1 MRTLSID
8 VETFSSVSLPDCGAH
23 KYVEAPDF
31 TILLFAYS
39 EDYGPVKV
47 VDFAAG
53 EELPPEV
60 MEALYDPGVIKTAFN
75 APFERTTIGKYF
87 GRYCP
92 PEQWDCT
99 LVLASSCGLPLNL
112 QGVSDA
118 LGLGEEKG
126 KMKIGKDLVRFFCL
140 PCKPAKKN
148 GMRTRNLPGADP
160 DKWALFKEYN
170 KRDVEAENEIRRRLL
185 RWRPDRSEHELWELD
200 QRINDRGIGADLI
213 LAENA
218 IRIGGDYK
226 ARLMQEA
233 VELSGLENP
242 GSVAQVKAWLEEQEG
257 ITVSSLNK
265 KVIADVVAGLS
276 NDNAKRFMAL
286 RSGFSK
292 SSTKKYDAIV
302 RSVCEDGRIHGCF
315 QFCGAGRTG
324 RWAGRLVQL
333 QNLARNDMP
342 DLDSARWLVREN
354 DEETLN
360 LLYPDVASTLSQLV
374 RTALIPEVGHRFIV
388 ADYSAIEA
396 RVLAWLAGEQWRLD
410 VFANGGDIYCMSAS
424 QMFKVPVEKHGIN
437 GHLRQKGKVAELACI
452 ARDQLVLTDT
462 GLVPIQDV
470 TTDMKVWDGENW
482 VRHSGVVLKGVREVI
497 EYEGL
502 RATEDHLVWVE
513 GKSWPI
519 SLRAAAESEA
529 HLVKTGDGRA
539 AVRLGGNHKSS
550 EDVEREDESLLG
562 SHSVLRLRSRA
573 VVRFGESSERKKPG
587 MPIVFPAEEG
597 PDLAVQKDER
607 CEAEMRESREHY
619 VPGVRRAWYSVLLS
633 KRDGRLSVH
642 DVSRAF
648 GQILRDRSDRYERE
662 LRAREPSLGNSIGE
676 LFKSTTER
684 IKRVGSKVLALYQRS
699 SSKEAVSWGDSGADH
714 RRRAT
719 DRRDPWKELAYHR
732 EPVEVYDIRDAGPN
746 HRFTVSGR
754 LVHNCG
760 YGGGVGALMAFGAD
774 KMGMSDEDMAE
785 TVELWRSASPHVVAM
800 WKDLEKA
807 AIRCVVKQLP
817 TISTIGH
824 IRFDF
829 EDGVLWMTLPSGRR
843 IAYWGA
849 EYTENRKG
857 YKSLTY
863 MGIEQK
869 SRKWMRLETWGGKLV
884 ENLTQATA
892 RDCLKESML
901 GLSRAGFD
909 IRAHVHDEVIIT
921 EPIGGRS
928 VQDVCDIMSAP
939 VIWAPGLPLRADGY
953 ETPYYKKD

>member
-31 TILLFAYS
+31 TILLFDYS

-87 GRYCP
+87 NRYCP

-140 PCKPAKKN
+140 PCKPTKKN

-242 GSVAQVKAWLEEQEG
+242 GSVDQVKAWLEEQEG

-286 RSGFSK
+286 RTDFSK
-292 SSTKKYDAIV
+292 SSVKKYDAIV
-302 RSVCEDGRIHGCF
+302 RAACEDQHIHGCF
-315 QFCGAGRTG
+315 QFAGAGRTG

-333 QNLARNDMP
+333 QNLPQNHLE
-342 DLDSARWLVREN
+342 DLDVARGIVA
-354 DEETLN
+354 DGDGETLE
-360 LLYPDVASTLSQLV
+360 LLYPNVQSTLSELI
-374 RTALIPEVGHRFIV
+374 RTALIPEEGHRFIV
-388 ADYSAIEA
+388 ADFSAIEA

-410 VFANGGDIYCMSAS
+410 VFANGGDIYCASAS
-424 QMFKVPVEKHGIN
+424 QMFKVPVVKHGEN
-437 GHLRQKGKVAELACI
+437 GHLRQKGKVAELA
-452 ARDQLVLTDT
+452 L
-462 GLVPIQDV
+462 
-470 TTDMKVWDGENW
+470 
-482 VRHSGVVLKGVREVI
+482 
-497 EYEGL
+497 
-502 RATEDHLVWVE
+502 
-513 GKSWPI
+513 
-519 SLRAAAESEA
+519 
-529 HLVKTGDGRA
+529 
-539 AVRLGGNHKSS
+539 
-550 EDVEREDESLLG
+550 
-562 SHSVLRLRSRA
+562 
-573 VVRFGESSERKKPG
+573 
-587 MPIVFPAEEG
+587 
-597 PDLAVQKDER
+597 
-607 CEAEMRESREHY
+607 
-619 VPGVRRAWYSVLLS
+619 
-633 KRDGRLSVH
+633 
-642 DVSRAF
+642 
-648 GQILRDRSDRYERE
+648 
-662 LRAREPSLGNSIGE
+662 
-676 LFKSTTER
+676 
-684 IKRVGSKVLALYQRS
+684 
-699 SSKEAVSWGDSGADH
+699 
-714 RRRAT
+714 
-719 DRRDPWKELAYHR
+719 
-732 EPVEVYDIRDAGPN
+732 
-746 HRFTVSGR
+746 
-754 LVHNCG
+754 G

-785 TVELWRSASPHVVAM
+785 TVELWRNASPHVVAM

-884 ENLTQATA
+884 DPPGECRSN
-892 RDCLKESML
+892 
-901 GLSRAGFD
+901 
-909 IRAHVHDEVIIT
+909 HEVICALAQRLGAVHRGFSSYDKKIYRNLPMWQI
-921 EPIGGRS
+921 PIE
-928 VQDVCDIMSAP
+928 
-939 VIWAPGLPLRADGY
+939 LRRRY
-953 ETPYYKKD
+953 P